1 MRVAFVVVLVLVVAV
16 VFDLGMLA
24 CATLALAGLMLVS
37 RFFARTWITN
47 IEATRECNRTDAEVG
62 QTIAFVA
69 TLVNRGRLP
78 VAWVLVEEMLPR
90 GAITSRPPRIEVKGR
105 RLAVAMLGPLATKT
119 LNYQLH
125 FAMRGYYQ
133 VGPLVL
139 ETGDLFGLH
148 RRFRILTDPIYVVVY
163 PKVIPLPGYDLASRR
178 PIGEIRLT
186 HRLFEDPT
194 RIAGVRAYQPGDPL
208 NRVHWAATARTGAL
222 HSKVYD
228 ASTIAGATILLDF
241 HRDSYPARNEPGRS
255 ELAVTTAVSLAN
267 AVNLMGQPVGLITN
281 GRDAAERTRRRDEVA
296 RAGAGAGARADRA
309 TIHRTA
315 AMREDD
321 DRLRPLVVPS
331 GRGPEAFAQ
340 IREVMARVELSDGLT
355 FDRLMVEAEHRLPRD
370 ATVVAILAK
379 VTPEAAISLGRLRRQ
394 GFAVSVVLLAFDE
407 IERIDGAGPLIAQGL
422 AVRALSDEEEL
433 YRFCELQF
441 VAPL

>member
-1 MRVAFVVVLVLVVAV
+1 MRWVFVVVLVLVVAAV
-16 VFDLGMLA
+16 LDLGLLA
-24 CATLALAGLMLVS
+24 GAMLALAGLMLVS
-37 RFFARTWITN
+37 RFLARSWITN
-47 IEATRECNRTDAEVG
+47 IEATRECNRTEAEIG
-62 QTIAFVA
+62 QSIAFVT
-69 TLVNRGRLP
+69 TLHNRGRLP

-90 GAITSRPPRIEVKGR
+90 SAIESRPPRIEVKGR
-105 RLAVAMLGPLATKT
+105 RLAVAMLGPLGRKT

-148 RRFRILTDPIYVVVY
+148 RRFRIATEPVYVVVY
-163 PKVIPLPGYDLASRR
+163 PRVVPLPGYDLASRR
-178 PIGEIRLT
+178 PIGEIKLT

-208 NRVHWAATARTGAL
+208 NRVHWAATARTGTL

-241 HRDSYPARNEPGRS
+241 HRDAYPARNEPGRS
-255 ELAVTTAVSLAN
+255 ELAVTTAVALAN
-267 AVNLMGQPVGLITN
+267 AVSLMGQPVGLITN
-281 GRDAAERTRRRDEVA
+281 GRDAAERVRRRDEAA
-296 RAGAGAGARADRA
+296 RREHGPRADRA
-309 TIHRTA
+309 TVHRTA

-321 DRLRPLVVPS
+321 DRLRPQVVPA
-331 GRGPEAFAQ
+331 GRGPEAFAR

-355 FDRLMVEAEHRLPRD
+355 FDRLVIEAEPRLPRD
-370 ATVVAILAK
+370 ATVVAVLGA
-379 VTPEAAISLGRLRRQ
+379 VTPETAAALGRLKRQ

-407 IERIDGAGPLIAQGL
+407 IERIDGAGPLIAHGL
-422 AVRALSDEEEL
+422 AVRAVSDENEL
-433 YRFCELQF
+433 HGFCELQF
-441 VAPL
+441 VTPL